1 MPKREAIRGQD
12 VQEYSDELGIQL
24 RWMYYLPTQTHG
36 HLHGLQHD
44 LLLFGQ
50 ADQCDLQHRR
60 CGSLSERDDE
70 IVFDN
75 DRPPILVD
83 KICHELFALSSSS
96 LLSAILHPSQ
106 SYSSLSTKMS
116 TSSPCSPS
124 AFSVSIFSF
133 DWQQLK
139 AVFYSMHYI
148 FNDLVVFAINLVVDF
163 MLVVEIKADLQT
175 KMRIRIDC
183 RAGSLGAD
191 EQFKE
196 EKKKASVEN
205 KANAMIVVIVVTY

>member
-1 MPKREAIRGQD
+1 
-12 VQEYSDELGIQL
+12 
-24 RWMYYLPTQTHG
+24 
-36 HLHGLQHD
+36 
-44 LLLFGQ
+44 
-50 ADQCDLQHRR
+50 
-60 CGSLSERDDE
+60 
-70 IVFDN
+70 
-75 DRPPILVD
+75 
-83 KICHELFALSSSS
+83 
-96 LLSAILHPSQ
+96 
-106 SYSSLSTKMS
+106 MS

-124 AFSVSIFSF
+124 AFSLSIFSF

-175 KMRIRIDC
+175 KMRNRIDC
-183 RAGSLGAD
+183 RAGSLGAH

-205 KANAMIVVIVVTY
+205 KANAMISVIVVTY

>member
-12 VQEYSDELGIQL
+12 VQVYSDELGIQL
-24 RWMYYLPTQTHG
+24 RRMYYLPTQTRG

-60 CGSLSERDDE
+60 CGSLPERDDE

-75 DRPPILVD
+75 DRPPVLVA
-83 KICHELFALSSSS
+83 KICHELFALLSSS

-124 AFSVSIFSF
+124 AFSFSIFYF
-133 DWQQLK
+133 DWQQVK